1 MVAVRFS
8 LSSVIFTVAKI
19 PYKQKTK
26 RLPFSF
32 VSFFV
37 FHWTLLFLT
46 GVVNIVNALQW
57 NKKMRKS
64 KSKTWAKDTPY
75 IPILELDLFTCSSN
89 ITSKEGD
96 SIWMVS
102 YFRIFFWKAI
112 ITTDEDQCQLN
123 INIIKR
129 N

>member
-1 MVAVRFS
+1 MLWLLLDSVWALYYLPWQRFHIS
-8 LSSVIFTVAKI
+8 R
-19 PYKQKTK
+19 KQKDY
-26 RLPFSF
+26 LFLLCP
-32 VSFFV
+32 FFV

-75 IPILELDLFTCSSN
+75 IPILELELFTCSSN

-102 YFRIFFWKAI
+102 HVSYLESSFERLLLLLMK
-112 ITTDEDQCQLN
+112 
-123 INIIKR
+123 INVSWILI
-129 N
+129 